1 MHDTA
6 LEIGRLAIEIYGGGE
21 GQKILEIGS
30 LDVNGSLRQFQPEG
44 SHYLGVDLEAGD
56 GVDMIVKPGQPLP
69 FADGSFDLV
78 LASSVFEHD
87 PAFWNTF
94 LDLVRL
100 LREGGML
107 YINAPSNGLVHR
119 YPEDHWRFYP
129 DSGRALERWAASQD
143 MEVRLIESFIAPR
156 KKDNWNDFVAV
167 FRKGSDEGGLSGRFI
182 HAEVEGFNVWTMG
195 AAEPLKS
202 VGPTEDM
209 QLLRTERESAKK
221 LKDEREQAVKAADD
235 ARKDAAAT
243 QAALDDTQ
251 RQRDE
256 LREKAEEAGTRL
268 ATLESTLR
276 QREEEIA
283 QTSSERDKY
292 RKAADEAGKLQKEL
306 TEANGWVF
314 RLSRE
319 RQKFAA
325 ELARVRNR
333 AARLETDL
341 KAEMASARN
350 LSAQLKRERAKVEE
364 LEKLAAATP
373 KQVESRELPETQEN
387 LRVAEEKLNARY
399 GELATMTRLL
409 KAAETQQKKVADD
422 SERMVEINAVLNA
435 TPRWWALMPR
445 SWRRSKEHARLKS
458 RSLFDA
464 ASYLQRYPDVADEG
478 MDPVVHFMRHGRH
491 EGREPIG

>member
-6 LEIGRLAIEIYGGGE
+6 LEIGRLAIEIYGGGA

-182 HAEVEGFNVWTMG
+182 HAEVEGFNVWTIG
-195 AAEPLKS
+195 VAEPLKS

-243 QAALDDTQ
+243 QA
-251 RQRDE
+251 
-256 LREKAEEAGTRL
+256 
-268 ATLESTLR
+268 TLESRLR

-292 RKAADEAGKLQKEL
+292 RKAADEAGKLQKDL

-314 RLSRE
+314 RLSHE

-333 AARLETDL
+333 AARLETEL
-341 KAEMASARN
+341 KAEKAATRN
-350 LSAQLKRERAKVEE
+350 LSAQLKRERAKVE
-364 LEKLAAATP
+364 KLAAAMP
-373 KQVESRELPETQEN
+373 KQTGSSETPEK
-387 LRVAEEKLNARY
+387 LRAAEESLRARY

-409 KAAETQQKKVADD
+409 KTAETQRQKIADD
-422 SERMVEINAVLNA
+422 SERMVEITAVLNA

-458 RSLFDA
+458 RRLFDA
-464 ASYLQRYPDVADEG
+464 ASYLQRYPDVAGEG

>member
-6 LEIGRLAIEIYGGGE
+6 LEIGRLAIEIYGGGA

-44 SHYLGVDLEAGD
+44 SHYLGVDLEAGN

-156 KKDNWNDFVAV
+156 NKDNWNDFVAV
-167 FRKGSDEGGLSGRFI
+167 FRKGSDEGGLPGRFI
-182 HAEVEGFNVWTMG
+182 HAEVEGFNVWTIG
-195 AAEPLKS
+195 ATEPLKS

-209 QLLRTERESAKK
+209 QLLRTEREGAMR
-221 LKDEREQAVKAADD
+221 LKEEREQAVKEASEAKKEADE
-235 ARKDAAAT
+235 AKKEAAAT
-243 QAALDDTQ
+243 LATLEDTQ

-256 LREKAEEAGTRL
+256 NAKAADEIRKDAEDAKTRL

-306 TEANGWVF
+306 KDANDWIF
-314 RLSRE
+314 RLSGE
-319 RQKFAA
+319 RQKLDA
-325 ELARVRNR
+325 ELASTRNR
-333 AARLETDL
+333 AGRLENEL
-341 KAEMASARN
+341 KAEKAAARN
-350 LSAQLKRERAKVEE
+350 YLDRLRIAENSLGARFAEI
-364 LEKLAAATP
+364 AA
-373 KQVESRELPETQEN
+373 
-387 LRVAEEKLNARY
+387 
-399 GELATMTRLL
+399 MTRLL
-409 KAAETQQKKVADD
+409 KAAEMQTRKISRD
-422 SERMVEINAVLNA
+422 SELLVEINRVLNG
-435 TPRWWALMPR
+435 TPRWWALLPS
-445 SWRRSKEHARLKS
+445 SWRRNKEFARLKS
-458 RSLFDA
+458 RRLFDA
-464 ASYLQRYPDVADEG
+464 EGYLQRNPDVVEEG
-478 MDPVVHFMRHGRH
+478 MDPIFHFIHHGRH
-491 EGREPIG
+491 EGRDPIA